1 VAERKKKLLDS
12 HAALKFLQ
20 REKGSEAVERL
31 LRRAAEG
38 EVELLMGEIN
48 LGEVYYILLRGL
60 GEADGE
66 KAFSAFLLLPIRR
79 IEVDFDLVRSAA
91 QLKAQLPV
99 SYADCFAAATA
110 LRHHASLVTGDP
122 DFEKFEPE
130 LSVEWI

>member
-1 VAERKKKLLDS
+1 
-12 HAALKFLQ
+12 
-20 REKGSEAVERL
+20 
-31 LRRAAEG
+31 
-38 EVELLMGEIN
+38 MGEIN